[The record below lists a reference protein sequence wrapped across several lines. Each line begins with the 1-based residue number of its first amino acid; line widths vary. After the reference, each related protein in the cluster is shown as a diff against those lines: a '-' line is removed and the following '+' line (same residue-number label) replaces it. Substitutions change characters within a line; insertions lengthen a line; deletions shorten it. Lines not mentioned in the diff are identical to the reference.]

1 VLRYN
6 NYCSVFPGCRR
17 YLLMS
22 TALDDLQNGNN
33 VRPDFSAE
41 WHNGCAGWITSGNK
55 GLPQSLLRLDST
67 VV

>member
-1 VLRYN
+1 
-6 NYCSVFPGCRR
+6 
-17 YLLMS
+17 MS